1 MDTKNFLSE
10 RDAWMYLLCELDD
23 FREREKYV
31 GGCVVFGTY
40 FAEGENV
47 GCLGLCS
54 AISGMR
60 RCGVVDRVTADR
72 MLDKLRSACGHRM
85 FLFPCTKEGI
95 DQRKEFCYVRIA
107 ELPLPTIKTPLDM
120 WRFIR
125 NELEYIYAPHSLLNC
140 ENYVKA
146 VFGSGHPGMCSA
158 VFCDR
163 KNEYVAEEIQ
173 LEVHDT
179 IKDAMNNSGRTSF
192 LYTCD
197 RDGHVRRRQFCDEQ
211 IARLTA
217 AAPEVEVKPKVES
230 SPSFF
235 INPW

>member
-1 MDTKNFLSE
+1 M
-10 RDAWMYLLCELDD
+10 
-23 FREREKYV
+23 
-31 GGCVVFGTY
+31 
-40 FAEGENV
+40 
-47 GCLGLCS
+47 
-54 AISGMR
+54 
-60 RCGVVDRVTADR
+60 
-72 MLDKLRSACGHRM
+72 
-85 FLFPCTKEGI
+85 
-95 DQRKEFCYVRIA
+95 RIA

-146 VFGSGHPGMCSA
+146 VFGSGHPGMCAA

-163 KNEYVAEEIQ
+163 KTASKSTEVQ
-173 LEVHDT
+173 LEAHAT

-192 LYTCD
+192 LYPCD
-197 RDGHVRRRQFCDEQ
+197 REGHKLRRQFCDEQ

-217 AAPEVEVKPKVES
+217 SPAAVQDPKVESKVES